1 MTNAEIFDT
10 NSEIL
15 LIYEAKM
22 CNPNGDPDDEN
33 RPRIDR
39 KTEKNLVSDVRLKR
53 FFRNYIIDR
62 YGEEFIWVSKVEGQ
76 PVRADE
82 RFKMLSKDLNPDD
95 VLKKCIDARLFGAT
109 IPIGGEDKDKG
120 SAKSFTGPLQ
130 FSWGYSL
137 HPVELVESS
146 TITSMFMGREVG
158 EEAERYGTI
167 GKDWRVHYSLI
178 AFYGVIN
185 GLKAKATKARP
196 LDIQIFDN
204 LLYKSINLDATT
216 RSKIGHWTHLY
227 LRIEYKNP
235 EFLMG
240 DLRKFLVAEF
250 DKDKPIRS
258 FEDLSINFEQLLR
271 TIREKQDFIRHVF
284 VYEEEECKRRYD
296 ISRALRDILG
306 DRFAELPHDINVNRD
321 VLKL

>member
-1 MTNAEIFDT
+1 MTDAETYGI

-15 LIYEAKM
+15 LIYEASM

-39 KTEKNLVSDVRLKR
+39 KTWRNLVSDVRLKR

-82 RFKMLSKDLNPDD
+82 RFQRLSKDFNPED
-95 VLKKCIDARLFGAT
+95 VLKQCIDARLFGAT
-109 IPIGGEDKDKG
+109 IPIGGEGERG
-120 SAKSFTGPLQ
+120 SAKSYTGPLQ

-146 TITSMFMGREVG
+146 TITSMFMGREV
-158 EEAERYGTI
+158 EEGAERYGTM

-178 AFYGVIN
+178 ASYAVSN
-185 GLKAKATKARP
+185 GLRAKATRARP

-204 LLYKSINLDATT
+204 LLYRSINLDATT
-216 RSKIGHWTHLY
+216 RSKIGHWSHLY
-227 LRIEYKNP
+227 LRIEYINP

-250 DKDKPIRS
+250 DRDKPIRS
-258 FEDLSINFEQLLR
+258 FEDLQINFQQLMNA
-271 TIREKQDFIRHVF
+271 IRERKDIIRRVF
-284 VYEEEECKRRYD
+284 VYESEECKSRYN
-296 ISRALRDILG
+296 ISSVLRDILG
-306 DRFAELPHDINVNRD
+306 DRFAELPHDINVDRN
-321 VLKL
+321 VLRL